1 MRQGQRERVEERRK
15 KREAVE
21 RNGLQNLEEG
31 EEEIYRKCGARE
43 GRARGDG

>member
-1 MRQGQRERVEERRK
+1 MTAVVYRDNDAMRQGQREELEERKK

-31 EEEIYRKCGARE
+31 G
-43 GRARGDG
+43 GGDI